1 MTVPFRDLRASR
13 LADEVGTIDKQAELP
28 FALCYPSPY
37 AIGMSSLGFQTI
49 YRGLNAL
56 PGVAAE
62 RAFLP
67 DDARAARASGE
78 PLRTYESMRPVGDFP
93 VVAFSLAYELELA
106 GLADCLDMAGI
117 PLFAEERAARP
128 DRHPLVVIGG
138 PLTFSNPVPAAPYAD
153 VLLLGEAEETI
164 VELVEAIRVVL
175 VARRAARDAGR
186 RAPASTSRPCTAS
199 GRPRWPPPTTPC
211 CRPTRRSGRRT
222 PSCRDMFL
230 IEPERGCHRGCTYC
244 VMRRSTNGGM
254 RLVAPAKV
262 ASLIPSDVRR
272 VGLVGAAVTD
282 HPGLP
287 EILRHIV
294 DSGREVGIS
303 SLRADRLNDEI
314 VGLLQRG
321 GYQTLTTAADGASE
335 RMRDVIQRKTKERHI
350 LRAAELSRAHGMS
363 QFKLYMMIGLP
374 GETDADIDEL
384 ARFSLELAKVARR
397 VVLGIA
403 PFVAKRK
410 TPLDGS
416 AFEAIDVLDDR
427 LARLRGAVKGRV
439 TLRPTSPKWAWVEYR
454 LAQGGFAAGRAAARA
469 ARAGGRFADWKAAL
483 AEVPA
488 PPVGRERR
496 RSGAERGDRVDL
508 DQGALGQ
515 ARGLNRRP
523 RRRVRRKVAAVDL
536 VHGAEVLQV
545 GQEDRRLDD
554 RAERRAPG
562 DQHGAEVLEH
572 ALGLGADVAGADHLA
587 GVRIEGDLPRAE
599 QQASGG
605 RNHRLR
611 IGTDRLGGA
620 GGRDDL
626 S

>member
-1 MTVPFRDLRASR
+1 MNVPFRDTRAAR
-13 LADEVGTIDKQAELP
+13 LADEVGTIHKQAELP

-37 AIGMSSLGFQTI
+37 PVGMSSLGFQTI

-67 DDARAARASGE
+67 DDVRAAHAAGE

-106 GLADCLDMAGI
+106 GLCDCLDLAGI
-117 PLFAEERAARP
+117 PLLSEERLAHPERY
-128 DRHPLVVIGG
+128 PLVVIGG

-164 VELVEAIRVVL
+164 VELVETIRSSPS
-175 VARRAARDAGR
+175 RAALLATLATRPGFYVPPVHGER
-186 RAPASTSRPCTAS
+186 PPAVAAADDTLLPAHSQI
-199 GRPRWPPPTTPC
+199 
-211 CRPTRRSGRRT
+211 RT
-222 PSCRDMFL
+222 PHTELSDMFL

-294 DSGREVGIS
+294 DGGREVGIS
-303 SLRADRLNDEI
+303 SLRADRLDDEI
-314 VGLLQRG
+314 VGLLKRG
-321 GYQTLTTAADGASE
+321 GNRTLTTAGDGASE
-335 RMRDVIQRKTKERHI
+335 RMRDIIQRKTKERHI
-350 LRAAELSRAHGMS
+350 LRAAELARAHGMS

-374 GETDADIDEL
+374 GETDADVDEL
-384 ARFSLELAKVARR
+384 GRFSLELAKIAHR

-410 TPLDGS
+410 TPLDG
-416 AFEAIDVLDDR
+416 APFESIEVLEAR

-454 LAQGGFAAGRAAARA
+454 LAQGGFAAGHAAARA

-488 PPVGRERR
+488 PPVVDPGGRQ
-496 RSGAERGDRVDL
+496 SA
-508 DQGALGQ
+508 
-515 ARGLNRRP
+515 P
-523 RRRVRRKVAAVDL
+523 SAAI
-536 VHGAEVLQV
+536 ASISI
-545 GQEDRRLDD
+545 
-554 RAERRAPG
+554 RAP
-562 DQHGAEVLEH
+562 
-572 ALGLGADVAGADHLA
+572 LGRPAA
-587 GVRIEGDLPRAE
+587 
-599 QQASGG
+599 
-605 RNHRLR
+605 
-611 IGTDRLGGA
+611 
-620 GGRDDL
+620 
-626 S
+626 